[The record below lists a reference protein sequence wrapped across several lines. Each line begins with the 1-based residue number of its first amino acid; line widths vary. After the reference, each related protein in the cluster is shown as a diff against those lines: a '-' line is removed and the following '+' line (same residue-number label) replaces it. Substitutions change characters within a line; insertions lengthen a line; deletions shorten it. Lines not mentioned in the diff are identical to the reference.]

1 MPPAIMTTTPV
12 VLISRYQAL
21 APLEQAIV
29 RLLSLNIG
37 PMRQDE
43 LLTAL
48 ERLDL
53 RNQKKWYPERK
64 EISAALHRLEA
75 AELTCKRKVMASH
88 QPLLRGHAL
97 LDLLDH
103 NLFAPFN
110 DCLTDLYRGAKPA
123 WGHIFPSL
131 DHALWILQGQIFDQS
146 TSMTEVQKT
155 LDTIHH
161 EFGHVMESFPFNALF
176 GPILSLPLLRHSP
189 HRQTIGRH
197 FLEDDLNSM
206 QPDPELAAFL
216 LEDFRSAP
224 MTTSPLVL
232 VLYLLVTGKMDQA
245 QKLIELPWPD
255 HFSTSRKSGQAT
267 IHFFQGRYETANQ
280 LFGEALVEI
289 KKNTGK
295 RKIIVFGLPGIFHLC
310 SLLAIPGMQNMKTG
324 ADLAETAH
332 KQALLPEGITN
343 NLKIVFAQQAGQPHG
358 EGTWD
363 KNYLSH
369 FPLYQ
374 LFYFLSLWWANREK
388 ASQVLPEMCKPL
400 YLNAIK
406 NDYPWIGAESA
417 ALLAAMGKEASNNKR
432 LADDLHKRCQTTS
445 CVPIV
450 QPKDKNSQRLQA
462 LMALVAKD
470 GLSGSAAAPTGQRL
484 IWMFSY
490 SQSKNLSILAPVVQ
504 KMGKSGKWSKGRNVA
519 LKTLYEQFEKMEG
532 LSDQDRRMCRTLLY
546 KRQYY
551 YYEDAYQF
559 DMKKTLVAA
568 IDHPLLFLADTP
580 GVQVE
585 LSRGELELR
594 ITKKEDKLTLS
605 LWPTPP
611 AEATSA
617 FLQRESSTSFK
628 VYEIKPAQANL
639 TTLLSE
645 KLVLPASAVEQVR
658 ELASSLSTMVTVHS
672 DVGGGLEVEEVAPDP
687 QPHLQLLPFQDG
699 LRAEILVRPV
709 GTGGSWHQ
717 PGQGGAVVFGEQEGK
732 RVQAR
737 RDLARETDQRDRLL
751 GACPIITHS
760 EEVDGQFF
768 FPDPAASLELLCQL
782 RNFPDCTLHWPKGQT
797 FTLRAE
803 SGCAN
808 LALRIKKDR
817 DWFAASGSLQVDGE
831 TVLDLQKL
839 LGLLDQAQGRF
850 IPLEDGSFLALTK
863 ALQKRLEEFR
873 AYSEKTEKGKVG
885 IRFNPLTALA
895 LDDLTS
901 EASVDGDRQWQA
913 HKKRLAEVVQPP
925 VPSTLTATL
934 RDYQA
939 QGFSWL
945 AQLSHWRMGA
955 CLADDM
961 GLGKTI
967 QALAAI
973 LLLAPKGPTLVV
985 APLSVA
991 GNWEEEAGRFAPTL
1005 KVKIFGQGDRQEM
1018 LDGLGPFDLLISSYG
1033 LLQVEGERLAGVAWQ
1048 TVVLDEAQAIKNR
1061 QTKRAK
1067 AAMALNAE
1075 FRIATTGTPLEN
1087 HLGELWALFHFIN
1100 PGLLGTH
1107 QRFTETFAIPIERD
1121 KDRNRLQQLQ
1131 RLIHP
1136 FILRR
1141 MKNEVLQELPAKTEI
1156 TLQVEMSQ
1164 QEAALY
1170 EAQRRSALAKLE
1182 GDGQGRLN
1190 GVEARDGGSGG
1201 QGQGETQHLQILA
1214 EIMKLRRL
1222 CCNPAL
1228 VLPGAGIESSKLK
1241 VFGDILAE
1249 MLENRH
1255 KALVFS
1261 QFIDHLA
1268 IIRALLDKRKIPY
1281 QYLDGSISAVQRKE
1295 RIAAFQA
1302 GEGEVFLIS
1311 LKAGGAGL
1319 NLTAA
1324 DYVIHMDPWWNP
1336 AVEDQASDRA
1346 HRIGQERPVTVY
1358 RLVMKGSI
1366 EEQIVGLHKDKR
1378 DLANSLLDGA
1388 DIAGRLNAGELLAL
1402 LRDSSREVGE

>member
-1 MPPAIMTTTPV
+1 MPPDTMTTTSV
-12 VLISRYQAL
+12 ELIARYQSL
-21 APLEQAIV
+21 APLEQTIV
-29 RLLSLNIG
+29 RLLCLNIG
-37 PMRQDE
+37 TMRQDD
-43 LLTAL
+43 LLSCL
-48 ERLDL
+48 DRLDL
-53 RNQKKWYPERK
+53 RNQKKWYPDRK
-64 EISAALHRLEA
+64 EIAAALHRLEE
-75 AELTCKRKVMASH
+75 AELTCKQKGMAGH
-88 QPLLRGHAL
+88 QPLLRVHVL

-103 NLFAPFN
+103 NLFATLN
-110 DCLTDLYRGAKPA
+110 DCLTALYRGAKPA
-123 WGHIFPSL
+123 WNRFFPSL
-131 DHALWILQGQIFDQS
+131 DHALRILQGQIFDQS
-146 TSMTEVQKT
+146 ISMTGVQE
-155 LDTIHH
+155 TINTIYH
-161 EFGHVMESFPFNALF
+161 EFGHVLDSHPFNTLF
-176 GPILSLPLLRHSP
+176 GSPLSLSLLRHSP

-206 QPDPELAAFL
+206 QPNPELAVFL
-216 LEDFRSAP
+216 FEDFRSAP
-224 MTTSPLVL
+224 MTGSPLTL
-232 VLYLLVTGKMDQA
+232 ILYLLVTGKMDQA
-245 QKLIELPWPD
+245 MELVNLSWPD
-255 HFSTSRKSGQAT
+255 HFSTSRKCGLAT
-267 IHFFQGRYETANQ
+267 IHFLQGQYQTANY
-280 LFGEALVEI
+280 LFAEALVEV
-289 KKNTGK
+289 KKITGK
-295 RKIIVFGLPGIFHLC
+295 RKIVIFGLPGIFHLY
-310 SLLAIPGMQNMKTG
+310 SLLAIPGMQNLKTG
-324 ADLAETAH
+324 TDLVETAH
-332 KQALLPEGITN
+332 KQELLPDGITS
-343 NLKIVFAQQAGQPHG
+343 NLKIVFAQQEGQPHG
-358 EGTWD
+358 EGYWD
-363 KNYLSH
+363 KNNLSQY
-369 FPLYQ
+369 PLHQ
-374 LFYFLSLWWANREK
+374 FLYFLSLWWADRKK
-388 ASQVLPEMCKPL
+388 AYQVLPKLCEPL

-406 NDYPWIGAESA
+406 NGYPWIAAECA
-417 ALLAAMGKEASNNKR
+417 ALLAAMGRETSNNKK
-432 LADDLHKRCQTTS
+432 LADDLHKRCRTTS

-450 QPKDKNSQRLQA
+450 QPKDKNTQRLQA
-462 LMALVAKD
+462 LLALIAKD
-470 GLSGSAAAPTGQRL
+470 SLSGNASAPNGQRL

-490 SQSKNLSILAPVVQ
+490 YPSKNYCILAPVLQ
-504 KMGKSGKWSKGRNVA
+504 KMGKTGKWSKGRGVA

-532 LSDQDRRMCRTLLY
+532 LSDQDRRMCRTLIY
-546 KRQYY
+546 NRQYY

-585 LSRGELELR
+585 LMRGELELR
-594 ITKKEDKLTLS
+594 ITQKDDKLTLA

-611 AEATSA
+611 AAATTA
-617 FLQRESSTSFK
+617 FLQRENTTSFK

-639 TTLLSE
+639 VTLLNE
-645 KLVLPASAVEQVR
+645 ELVLPVSATEQVR

-672 DVGGGLEVEEVAPDP
+672 DVGGGQEVEEVDSDP
-687 QPHLQLLPFQDG
+687 RPHLQLLPFQEG
-699 LRAEILVRPV
+699 LRAEILVRPIS
-709 GTGGSWHQ
+709 TGGSWLQ
-717 PGQGGAVVFGEQEGK
+717 PGQGGAIVFGEQEGK

-737 RDLARETDQRDRLL
+737 RDLAKESDQRDQLL
-751 GACPIITHS
+751 GACPIMTHT

-768 FPDPAASLELLCQL
+768 FPDPATSLELLCQL
-782 RNFPDCTLHWPKGQT
+782 RQFPDCTLHWPKGQT
-797 FTLRAE
+797 FSLRAE
-803 SGCAN
+803 TGFSN
-808 LALRIKKDR
+808 LSLRIKKDR

-839 LGLLDQAQGRF
+839 LGLLDQANGRF

-873 AYSEKTEKGKVG
+873 TYSEKGKDG
-885 IRFNPLTALA
+885 IRFNPLAALA

-901 EASVDGDRQWQA
+901 EASVDGDQQWQA
-913 HKKRLAEVVQPP
+913 HKNRLAEVVQPP

-934 RDYQA
+934 RDYQR

-945 AQLSHWRMGA
+945 AQLSHWQMGA

-973 LLLAPKGPTLVV
+973 LLRASKGPTLVV

-991 GNWEEEAGRFAPTL
+991 GNWQEEAGRFAPTL
-1005 KVKIFGQGDRQEM
+1005 QVKIFGQGDRQEM
-1018 LDGLGPFDLLISSYG
+1018 LAVLGPFDLLISSYG
-1033 LLQVEGERLAGVAWQ
+1033 LLQVDGERLAGVAWQ

-1075 FRIATTGTPLEN
+1075 FRIITTGTPLEN

-1107 QRFTETFAIPIERD
+1107 QRFTENFAIPIERD

-1156 TLQVEMSQ
+1156 TLQVEMSA
-1164 QEAALY
+1164 QEATLY
-1170 EAQRRSALAKLE
+1170 EAQRRTALAKLE
-1182 GDGQGRLN
+1182 SDGN
-1190 GVEARDGGSGG
+1190 
-1201 QGQGETQHLQILA
+1201 GQGETQHLQILA

-1228 VLPGAGIESSKLK
+1228 VLPEAGIASSKLK

-1268 IIRALLDKRKIPY
+1268 IIRTLLNEKKIPY
-1281 QYLDGSISAVQRKE
+1281 QYLDGSTSAAQRKE
-1295 RIAAFQA
+1295 RIAAFQS
-1302 GEGEVFLIS
+1302 GMGEVFLIS
-1311 LKAGGAGL
+1311 LKAGGSGL

-1358 RLVMKGSI
+1358 RLVMKNSI
-1366 EEQIVGLHKDKR
+1366 EEQIISLHKDKR
-1378 DLANSLLDGA
+1378 DLADSLLDGA
-1388 DIAGRLNAGELLAL
+1388 DVAGKLNAGELLAL
-1402 LRDSSREVGE
+1402 LRDSGRGDGK

>member
-1 MPPAIMTTTPV
+1 MKGFFVCHLLPDPTTIHMPPAIMTTAAV
-12 VLISRYQAL
+12 DLIARYQAL

-29 RLLSLNIG
+29 RLLCLNIG

-43 LLTAL
+43 LLTSL
-48 ERLDL
+48 DRLDL
-53 RNQKKWYPERK
+53 RNQKKWHPERK
-64 EISAALHRLEA
+64 EIAAALHRLESG
-75 AELTCKRKVMASH
+75 ELTCKRKGMASH
-88 QPLLRGHAL
+88 QPLLRGHVL

-110 DCLTDLYRGAKPA
+110 DCLTALHRLATPS
-123 WGHIFPSL
+123 WRQTFVSL
-131 DHALWILQGQIFDQS
+131 DHALRILQGKLFDQS
-146 TSMTEVQKT
+146 TAATEVQKT
-155 LDTIHH
+155 LDAIHH
-161 EFGHVMESFPFNALF
+161 EFGHVLEASPFNLLF
-176 GPILSLPLLRHSP
+176 GLAIPVSILRHSP

-197 FLEDDLNSM
+197 FLEDALNAM
-206 QPDPELAAFL
+206 RPNPELAAFL
-216 LEDFRSAP
+216 IEDLR
-224 MTTSPLVL
+224 TSPKIDFPLTL
-232 VLYLLVTGKMDQA
+232 ILYLLVSGEMVQA
-245 QKLIELPWPD
+245 MEVTNFSWSN
-255 HFSTSRKSGQAT
+255 HFSTSRKIGLAT
-267 IHFFQGRYETANQ
+267 IHFLQGDYENANF
-280 LFGEALVEI
+280 LFAEALKEI
-289 KKNTGK
+289 KKSTGK
-295 RKIIVFGLPGIFHLC
+295 RKIVIFGLPGIFHLC
-310 SLLAIPGMQNMKTG
+310 SLLAIPGMQNLKTG
-324 ADLAETAH
+324 ADLVETAH
-332 KQALLPEGITN
+332 KQALLPDLFTS
-343 NLKIVFAQQAGQPHG
+343 NLKIIFAQQTGQPHA
-358 EGTWD
+358 EGLWD
-363 KNYLSH
+363 QRNLSRY
-369 FPLYQ
+369 PIYQ
-374 LFYFLSLWWANREK
+374 FLFFLIFWWADREK
-388 ASQVLPEMCKPL
+388 AYQVLPELCEAL
-400 YLNAIK
+400 HLTAVK
-406 NDYPWIGAESA
+406 NGFPWIAAESA
-417 ALLAAMGKEASNNKR
+417 ALLAAMGRKADDNKK
-432 LADDLHKRCQTTS
+432 LADDLHKRCQTRS

-450 QPKDKNSQRLQA
+450 QPRDKNTQRLQA
-462 LMALVAKD
+462 LLALIAKD
-470 GLSGSAAAPTGQRL
+470 GQQENAAAPSGQRL

-490 SQSKNLSILAPVVQ
+490 YPSKNYCTLAPVLQ
-504 KMGKSGKWSKGRNVA
+504 KMGKTGKWSKGRAVT

-532 LSDQDRRMCRTLLY
+532 LSDQDRRMCRTLVY
-546 KRQYY
+546 NRQYY
-551 YYEDAYQF
+551 YYDDAYQF
-559 DMKKTLVAA
+559 IMKKTLVEA

-585 LSRGELELR
+585 LMRGELELR
-594 ITKKEDKLTLS
+594 ITKKGDKLTLA

-611 AEATSA
+611 ASDTIP
-617 FLQRESSTSFK
+617 LIQRESATCFK
-628 VYEIKPAQANL
+628 VYEIKPTQANL
-639 TTLLSE
+639 ITLLSE
-645 KLVLPASAVEQVR
+645 KLVLSAGAVEQVR
-658 ELASSLSTMVTVHS
+658 ELASSLSAIITVHS
-672 DVGGGLEVEEVAPDP
+672 DVGGGQEVEEIAADP
-687 QPHLQLLPFQDG
+687 LPHLQLLPFQDG
-699 LRAEILVRPV
+699 LRAEILVRPIS
-709 GTGGSWHQ
+709 TGGSWHQ
-717 PGQGGAVVFGEQEGK
+717 PGRGGAIVFGEQEGK

-737 RDLARETDQRDRLL
+737 RDLAKESGQRDRLL
-751 GACPIITHS
+751 EACPIMTHS

-768 FPDPAASLELLCQL
+768 FPEPAASLELLCQL
-782 RNFPDCTLHWPKGQT
+782 RQFPDCTLHWPKGQT
-797 FTLRAE
+797 FSLRAE
-803 SGCAN
+803 TGFNN
-808 LALRIKKDR
+808 LSLRIKKDH

-839 LGLLDQAQGRF
+839 LGLLDQANGRF
-850 IPLEDGSFLALTK
+850 IPLGDGSFLALTR

-873 AYSEKTEKGKVG
+873 AYSEKGKDG
-885 IRFNPLTALA
+885 IRFNPLAALA

-901 EASVDGDRQWQA
+901 EATVEGDKEWQA
-913 HKKRLAEVVQPP
+913 HKKRLAEVVSPP

-934 RDYQA
+934 RDYQT

-973 LLLAPKGPTLVV
+973 LLRAPQGPTLVV

-1005 KVKIFGQGDRQEM
+1005 KVKIFGQGERQEM

-1048 TVVLDEAQAIKNR
+1048 IVVLDEAQAIKNR

-1121 KDRNRLQQLQ
+1121 KDRNRLKQLQ

-1156 TLQVEMSQ
+1156 TLQVEMSA
-1164 QEAALY
+1164 QESALY
-1170 EAQRRSALAKLE
+1170 EAQRQSAIAKLE
-1182 GDGQGRLN
+1182 NEEGQAN
-1190 GVEARDGGSGG
+1190 
-1201 QGQGETQHLQILA
+1201 TQHLQILA

-1228 VLPGAGIESSKLK
+1228 VLPEAGIESSKLK
-1241 VFGDILAE
+1241 VFADILAE

-1268 IIRALLDKRKIPY
+1268 IIRALLDEKNIPY
-1281 QYLDGSISAVQRKE
+1281 QYLDGSISAAQRKE

-1366 EEQIVGLHKDKR
+1366 EEQIVGLHKEKR
-1378 DLANSLLDGA
+1378 DLADSLLDGA
-1388 DIAGRLNAGELLAL
+1388 DVAGRLSAGELLAL
-1402 LRDSSREVGE
+1402 LRDSGQVDGM

>member
-1 MPPAIMTTTPV
+1 MTTAPAE
-12 VLISRYQAL
+12 LFSRYQAL

-37 PMRQDE
+37 TMRQDD
-43 LLTAL
+43 LLSCL
-48 ERLDL
+48 DCLDL

-64 EISAALHRLEA
+64 EIAAALHRLESD
-75 AELTCKRKVMASH
+75 ELTCKRKGMTSH
-88 QPLLRGHAL
+88 QPLLRGHVL

-103 NLFAPFN
+103 NLFSQFN
-110 DCLTDLYRGAKPA
+110 DCLTALHRLATPS
-123 WGHIFPSL
+123 WRQTFVSL
-131 DHALWILQGQIFDQS
+131 DHALRILQGQLFNQS
-146 TSMTEVQKT
+146 TALTEVEKT
-155 LDTIHH
+155 LNAIYH
-161 EFGHVMESFPFNALF
+161 EFNHVLEDSPFNLLF
-176 GPILSLPLLRHSP
+176 GPAIPVSILRHSP
-189 HRQTIGRH
+189 HRQTLGRH
-197 FLEDDLNSM
+197 FLEDALNAM
-206 QPDPELAAFL
+206 QPNPELAAFL
-216 LEDFRSAP
+216 IEDLR
-224 MTTSPLVL
+224 TSPITASPLTL
-232 VLYLLVTGKMDQA
+232 LLYLLVNGEMEQA
-245 QKLIELPWPD
+245 TEIVNLSWPD
-255 HFSTSRKSGQAT
+255 NFSASRKSGLAT
-267 IHFFQGRYETANQ
+267 IHFFQGDYETANF
-280 LFGEALVEI
+280 LFAETLKEI
-289 KKNTGK
+289 KKITGK
-295 RKIIVFGLPGIFHLC
+295 RKTIIFGLPGIFHLC
-310 SLLAIPGMQNMKTG
+310 SLLAIPGMQNLKTG
-324 ADLAETAH
+324 TDLVETAH
-332 KQALLPEGITN
+332 KQDLLPDAITS
-343 NLKIVFAQQAGQPHG
+343 NLKIVFAQQAGQPHAAG
-358 EGTWD
+358 HWD
-363 KNYLSH
+363 RNALTPY
-369 FPLYQ
+369 PVYQ
-374 LFYFLSLWWANREK
+374 FLFFLSLWWADREM
-388 ASQVLPEMCKPL
+388 AYQVLPALCEIL
-400 YLNAIK
+400 HLNAVK
-406 NDYPWIGAESA
+406 NGFHWIGAESA
-417 ALLAAMGKEASNNKR
+417 ALLAAMGRKADDNKK
-432 LADDLHKRCQTTS
+432 LADDLHSRCKTRS

-450 QPKDKNSQRLQA
+450 QPRDKNTQRLQA
-462 LMALVAKD
+462 LLALIAKD
-470 GLSGSAAAPTGQRL
+470 GQQENAAAPSGQRL

-490 SQSKNLSILAPVVQ
+490 YQSKNYCILAPVLQ
-504 KMGKSGKWSKGRNVA
+504 KMGKTGKWSKGRGVA

-532 LSDQDRRMCRTLLY
+532 LSDQDRRICRTLVY
-546 KRQYY
+546 NRQYY
-551 YYEDAYQF
+551 YFEDAYQF

-585 LSRGELELR
+585 LMRGELELR
-594 ITKKEDKLTLS
+594 ITRKDDKLTLA
-605 LWPTPP
+605 LWPPPP
-611 AEATSA
+611 AAATTA
-617 FLQRESSTSFK
+617 FLERESGTCFK
-628 VYEIKPAQANL
+628 VYEIKSAQANL
-639 TTLLSE
+639 VALLKE
-645 KLVLPASAVEQVR
+645 ELVLPASAVEQVR
-658 ELASSLSTMVTVHS
+658 GLASSLSAMVTVHS
-672 DVGGGLEVEEVAPDP
+672 DVGGGQEVEEVAADSR
-687 QPHLQLLPFQDG
+687 PHLQLLPFQDG
-699 LRAEILVRPV
+699 LRAEILVRPIS
-709 GTGGSWHQ
+709 TGGSWHQ
-717 PGQGGAVVFGEQEGK
+717 PGQGGAIVFGEQEGK

-737 RDLARETDQRDRLL
+737 RDPAKESGYRDRLL
-751 GACPIITHS
+751 EACPIMTHS

-768 FPDPAASLELLCQL
+768 FPEPAASLELLSQL
-782 RNFPDCTLHWPKGQT
+782 HQFPDCTLHWPKGQT
-797 FTLRAE
+797 FSLRAE
-803 SGCAN
+803 TGFAN
-808 LALRIKKDR
+808 LTLHIKKDR
-817 DWFAASGSLQVDGE
+817 DWFAASGGLQVDGE

-839 LGLLDQAQGRF
+839 LGLLDQAKGRF

-873 AYSEKTEKGKVG
+873 AYSEKGKDG
-885 IRFNPLTALA
+885 IRFNPLAALA
-895 LDDLTS
+895 LGDLTS
-901 EASVDGDRQWQA
+901 EASVDGDKQWQA
-913 HKKRLAEVVQPP
+913 HKKRLAEVVRPP

-934 RDYQA
+934 REYQT

-973 LLLAPKGPTLVV
+973 LLRAPKGPTLVV

-991 GNWEEEAGRFAPTL
+991 GNWAEEAARFAPTL
-1005 KVKIFGQGDRQEM
+1005 KVKIFGQGERQEM
-1018 LDGLGPFDLLISSYG
+1018 LDDLGPFDLLISSYG

-1048 TVVLDEAQAIKNR
+1048 VVVLDEAQAIKNR

-1107 QRFTETFAIPIERD
+1107 QHFTETFAIPIERD
-1121 KDRNRLQQLQ
+1121 KDRNRLKQLQ

-1141 MKNEVLQELPAKTEI
+1141 MKNDVLQELPAKTEI
-1156 TLQVEMSQ
+1156 TLQVEMST

-1170 EAQRRSALAKLE
+1170 EAQRQSAIARLE
-1182 GDGQGRLN
+1182 GDGQG
-1190 GVEARDGGSGG
+1190 EA
-1201 QGQGETQHLQILA
+1201 QHLQILA

-1228 VLPGAGIESSKLK
+1228 VLPEAGIESSKLK

-1268 IIRALLDKRKIPY
+1268 IIRALLDERKISY
-1281 QYLDGSISAVQRKE
+1281 QYLDGAASAAQRKE

-1302 GEGEVFLIS
+1302 GAGEVFLIS

-1378 DLANSLLDGA
+1378 DLADSLLDGA
-1388 DIAGRLNAGELLAL
+1388 DVAGKLNANELLAL
-1402 LRDSSREVGE
+1402 LRDSGRRDGE